1 MSSKFRENETEMPS
15 FKLFDFSFLEPPTKR
30 FASLSE
36 SELELLVSERHS
48 KKTKETTNWS
58 VSTFKAWCT
67 EKKIQTP
74 LEEMSIGQLDQNLRR
89 FYAEARTKKGEDY
102 SKSTLLGF
110 RH

>member
-1 MSSKFRENETEMPS
+1 MAGVSSAGNMEMSSKFRENETEMPS

-58 VSTFKAWCT
+58 VSTFKG
-67 EKKIQTP
+67 KK
-74 LEEMSIGQLDQNLRR
+74 QLS
-89 FYAEARTKKGEDY
+89 EIT
-102 SKSTLLGF
+102 
-110 RH
+110 